1 MGGTD
6 GKVLG
11 SRSIHFK
18 LARLLI
24 AFIAD
29 DIIQLLCKYIYFFT
43 AGADTCNYW
52 GRSKSGSTSEQ
63 FYIWTRFLRNEV

>member
-1 MGGTD
+1 MEGTD
-6 GKVLG
+6 GKVFG

-29 DIIQLLCKYIYFFT
+29 DIIQLLCKYIFSQLVRLHVII
-43 AGADTCNYW
+43 GAVLNRVRQVNSSIF
-52 GRSKSGSTSEQ
+52 GPG
-63 FYIWTRFLRNEV
+63 F